1 MRNKLT
7 RPKRGCYQKI
17 KTKYEYLLQS
27 VYLKDDHF
35 ETTNRLKRKIQST
48 KNLARQKRMR
58 QKAFINYVCMS
69 LADNITASVILG

>member
-1 MRNKLT
+1 MTK
-7 RPKRGCYQKI
+7 PKRGCYQKI
-17 KTKYEYLLQS
+17 RAKYDYLLQS

-35 ETTNRLKRKIQST
+35 ETTNRLKRKNQST
-48 KNLARQKRMR
+48 KNPARQKRLR